1 MEKREWMR
9 GYLDLVRAQLHWKY
23 ARPVVLREL
32 EDHLLDQRDACLAQG
47 MSEQEAEAEAL
58 RQMGDPV
65 TVGLE
70 LDRVH
75 LPRPAWEILSV
86 TAVLATAG
94 LLLWFILF
102 FDWDRSN
109 NWSPLLSLILGVGVC
124 ALVSRV
130 DVNRL
135 GRRPLTLFFGVLAV
149 LLLVW
154 LASCKQYGSYDLR
167 MYTVLLPVGYAGA
180 VYALRGRGG
189 RGLALCGGIYGVL
202 LLLCLYTLSWASA
215 VILSLSAAAVLLL
228 AVRHGA
234 FGPRKKLYTAL
245 ILAAALLLALG
256 YLAAV
261 WDWLSVLL
269 RPNKDIA
276 GENYMQAVLQGM
288 LAHSKP
294 LGPGERFEMWPGGTG
309 TVTVGSVL
317 EMTNMDCDFLLTAV
331 AYSCGWMAALALL
344 AISVCLPVLCLRR
357 AFRQQTLLG
366 SLLSCAVAVPLA
378 VQTVGYVLGNLGYPL
393 GSFELPLLSF
403 GGTFTVLDFLLLG
416 LLLAVSR
423 CGNILRDQA
432 PQGEEKR
439 YG

>member
-65 TVGLE
+65 SVGLE

-75 LPRPAWEILSV
+75 LPQPAWEILSV

-94 LLLWFILF
+94 LLLWFALF

-109 NWSPLLSLILGVGVC
+109 NWSPLLSLVLGVGVC

-135 GRRPLTLFFGVLAV
+135 GRRAWTLFFGALAV

-154 LASCKQYGSYDLR
+154 LASCKQHGSDYLR

-189 RGLALCGGIYGVL
+189 RGLALCGGIFGVL
-202 LLLCLYTLSWASA
+202 VLLCLWVLSGATA
-215 VILSLSAAAVLLL
+215 VILSLSTAVVLLL

-234 FGPRKKLYTAL
+234 FGPRKRLYTAL

-261 WDWLSVLL
+261 WDRLSALL
-269 RPNKDIA
+269 RPDKEIA
-276 GENYMQAVLQGM
+276 GENYMQVVLQGM

-294 LGPGERFEMWPGGTG
+294 WGPGECFELWPGGTG
-309 TVTVGSVL
+309 TVTAARVL
-317 EMTNMDCDFLLTAV
+317 DMSIMNSDFLLTAV
-331 AYSCGWMAALALL
+331 AYSCGWMAALTLL
-344 AISVCLPVLCLRR
+344 ALSVCLPVLCLRR
-357 AFRQQTLLG
+357 AFRQRTLLG

-378 VQTVGYVLGNLGYPL
+378 VQTVGYVLGCLGYPL
-393 GSFELPLLSF
+393 GSFELPLLSS
-403 GGTFTVLDFLLLG
+403 GGTFTVLDFLFLG

-423 CGNILRDQA
+423 CGSILRDQPA
-432 PQGEEKR
+432 ARSRETA
-439 YG
+439 